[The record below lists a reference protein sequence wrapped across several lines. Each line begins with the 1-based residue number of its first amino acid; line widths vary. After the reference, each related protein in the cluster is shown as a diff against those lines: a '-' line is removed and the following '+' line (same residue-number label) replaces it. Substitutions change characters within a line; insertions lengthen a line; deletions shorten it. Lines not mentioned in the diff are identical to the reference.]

1 MDAKT
6 LRSKT
11 EKGLQ
16 VELENAIEHLK
27 QLEFSLSSNQLKNV
41 REIRKTK
48 KLIARI
54 RTLLVK

>member
-11 EKGLQ
+11 EKGLRA
-16 VELENAIEHLK
+16 ELQDALVHLK
-27 QLEFSLSSNQLKNV
+27 QLQFSASSNQLKNV

-48 KLIARI
+48 KIIARI